1 MDIER
6 EILENSNLDVVMW
19 WKLNEKLFP
28 YLCIV
33 VRFILGYLP
42 ASAVVESL
50 FSENSKIR
58 TKERL
63 SIAPERV
70 DNLLTCRS
78 NFDLLRMLVKK
89 QLTNQ
94 KKIKYFNF
102 KIIVL

>member
-1 MDIER
+1 LDIER

-78 NFDLLRMLVKK
+78 NFDLLEDVSKEAANESK
-89 QLTNQ
+89 ED
-94 KKIKYFNF
+94 
-102 KIIVL
+102 